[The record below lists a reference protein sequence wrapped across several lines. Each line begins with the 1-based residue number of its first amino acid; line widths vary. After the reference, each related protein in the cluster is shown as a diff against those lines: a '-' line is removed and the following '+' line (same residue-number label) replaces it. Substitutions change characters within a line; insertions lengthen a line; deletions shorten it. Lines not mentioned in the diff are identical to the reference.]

1 MKLALLSDNRLAVTY
16 GDEEQLLPVA
26 AALAAAGD
34 TAAAPTTP
42 FDAACDATALAKRL
56 ERALSILLETGQLED
71 LLLAPFAP
79 RLAPIPRPNRI
90 LAIGRNYAEH
100 AKELG
105 NAVPDEPVVFLKAS
119 QSVIGPDGEICIP
132 DWAGRVD
139 FEGELLVVLGKGGKN
154 IAEKDAMDSVVAYT
168 CFNDVTA
175 REKSKALQSK
185 GHPWFLAKSLDTFG
199 PLGPHL
205 VTVDEIQD
213 PAAIRVQ
220 LRVNGETRQDGT
232 TSQMIHSIPK
242 LIAYL
247 SQWFALEPGDVI
259 ATGTPP
265 GVGPLAVGDIVEVE
279 IESIGC
285 LRSAVSKSED

>member
-1 MKLALLSDNRLAVTY
+1 MKLALLSDSRLAVVF
-16 GDEEQLLPVA
+16 GEEDQYLPVA
-26 AALAAAGD
+26 EALALAGD
-34 TAAAPTTP
+34 TAPVPSTPLEAALQPEP
-42 FDAACDATALAKRL
+42 LQQRLDRAT
-56 ERALSILLETGQLED
+56 SILLETGQLDD
-71 LLLAPFAP
+71 LLLPSFTP
-79 RLAPIPRPNRI
+79 RLAPLPKPTRI

-119 QSVIGPDGEICIP
+119 QSVIGPDQEIQLP
-132 DWAGRVD
+132 DWVGRVD

-154 IAEKDAMDSVVAYT
+154 IDEAAAMAHVVGYT

-185 GHPWFLAKSLDTFG
+185 GHPWFLAKNLDTFG

-205 VTVDEIQD
+205 VTANELPD
-213 PAAIRVQ
+213 PSDLAVQ
-220 LRVNGETRQDGT
+220 LTVNGELRQNGR

-247 SQWFALEPGDVI
+247 SRWFALEPGDVI

-265 GVGPLAVGDIVEVE
+265 GVGPLVVGDLVEVT
-279 IESIGC
+279 IEGIGT
-285 LRSAVSKSED
+285 LRSAVTAL

>member
-34 TAAAPTTP
+34 TAPAPATP
-42 FDAACDATALAKRL
+42 FEAACEAATLSTRL
-56 ERALSILLETGQLED
+56 ERALSVLLETGQLED
-71 LLLAPFAP
+71 LLLPPFAP
-79 RLAPIPRPNRI
+79 RHAPIPKPNRI

-119 QSVIGPDGEICIP
+119 QSVIGPDQEILVP
-132 DWAGRVD
+132 DGIGRVD
-139 FEGELLVVLGKGGKN
+139 YEGELLVVLGKGGKN
-154 IAEKDAMDSVVAYT
+154 IPESEAMSCVVAYS

-205 VTVDEIQD
+205 VTADELPD
-213 PAAIRVQ
+213 PSEIRVQ
-220 LRVNGETRQDGT
+220 LRVNGETKQDGT
-232 TSQMIHSIPK
+232 TGQMIHSIPK

-247 SQWFALEPGDVI
+247 STWFALEPGDVI

-265 GVGPLAVGDIVEVE
+265 GVGPLVVGDMVEVE
-279 IESIGC
+279 IDGIGV
-285 LRSAVSKSED
+285 LRSAVSPAS

>member
-1 MKLALLSDNRLAVTY
+1 MKLALLSDERLAVTY
-16 GDEEQLLPVA
+16 GDAEQLLPVA
-26 AALAAAGD
+26 AALVAAGD
-34 TAAAPTTP
+34 SAPAPATP
-42 FDAACDATALAKRL
+42 FEAACDAVALNLRL
-56 ERALSILLETGQLED
+56 ERTLAILLETGKLED
-71 LLLAPFAP
+71 LLLPPFAP
-79 RLAPIPRPNRI
+79 RLAPMPKPNRI

-119 QSVIGPDGEICIP
+119 QSVIGPDQEILIP
-132 DWAGRVD
+132 EWAGRVD
-139 FEGELLVVLGKGGKN
+139 YEGELLVVLGKGGKN
-154 IAEKDAMDSVVAYT
+154 IAEVDAMRYVVGYT

-205 VTVDEIQD
+205 VTVDELPNPSQ
-213 PAAIRVQ
+213 IRVQ
-220 LRVNGETRQDGT
+220 LRVNGETKQDGT
-232 TSQMIHSIPK
+232 TEQMIHSIPK

-247 SQWFALEPGDVI
+247 STWFALEPGDVI

-265 GVGPLAVGDIVEVE
+265 GVGPLAIGDMVEVE
-279 IESIGC
+279 IEGVGV
-285 LRSAVSKSED
+285 LRSAVSPAS

>member
-16 GDEEQLLPVA
+16 GEEEQLLPVA
-26 AALAAAGD
+26 AALTAAGD
-34 TAAAPTTP
+34 TALAPTTP
-42 FDAACDATALAKRL
+42 FEAACDAAALAKRL
-56 ERALSILLETGQLED
+56 ERALAVLLETGQLED

-79 RLAPIPRPNRI
+79 RLAPIPKPNRI

-119 QSVIGPDGEICIP
+119 QSVIGPDSEVFIP

-139 FEGELLVVLGKGGKN
+139 YEGELLVVLGKGGKN
-154 IAEKDAMDSVVAYT
+154 ISEADAMECVVAYT
-168 CFNDVTA
+168 CFNDITA

-205 VTVDEIQD
+205 VTADAFPD
-213 PAAIRVQ
+213 PSAIRVQ
-220 LRVNGETRQDGT
+220 LRVNGETKQDGT

-247 SQWFALEPGDVI
+247 STWFALEPGDVI

-265 GVGPLAVGDIVEVE
+265 GVGPLVIGDMVEVE
-279 IESIGC
+279 IEGIGT
-285 LRSAVSKSED
+285 LRSAVSRDES

>member
-1 MKLALLSDNRLAVTY
+1 MKLALLSDNRLAVAW

-26 AALAAAGD
+26 EALAATGD
-34 TAAAPTTP
+34 TAPVPATP
-42 FDAACDATALAKRL
+42 FAAACEAGALSARL
-56 ERALSILLETGQLED
+56 ERAVGVLLETGQLDD
-71 LLLAPFAP
+71 LLLPPFAP

-119 QSVIGPDGEICIP
+119 QSVIGPDSEIQIP
-132 DWAGRVD
+132 DGVGRVD
-139 FEGELLVVLGKGGKN
+139 YEGELLVVLGKGGKN
-154 IAEKDAMDSVVAYT
+154 IPEERALEHVVGYT
-168 CFNDVTA
+168 GFNDVTA

-205 VTVDEIQD
+205 VTADALPD
-213 PAAIRVQ
+213 PSKIRVQ
-220 LRVNGETRQDGT
+220 LRVNGETKQDGST
-232 TSQMIHSIPK
+232 DQMIHSIPK

-247 SQWFALEPGDVI
+247 SRWFALEPGDVI

-265 GVGPLAVGDIVEVE
+265 GVGPLVVGDIVEVE
-279 IESIGC
+279 IEGIGC
-285 LRSAVSKSED
+285 LRSAVSNLRE

>member
-16 GDEEQLLPVA
+16 GEEEQLLPVA
-26 AALAAAGD
+26 AALAASGD
-34 TAAAPTTP
+34 SAPTPATP
-42 FDAACDATALAKRL
+42 FEAACDPVALSRRL
-56 ERALSILLETGQLED
+56 ERAMAVLLETGQLED
-71 LLLAPFAP
+71 LLLPPFAP
-79 RLAPIPRPNRI
+79 RLAPIPKPNRI

-119 QSVIGPDGEICIP
+119 QSVIGPDQEVLIP
-132 DWAGRVD
+132 AWAGRVD
-139 FEGELLVVLGKGGKN
+139 YEGELLVVLGKGGKN
-154 IAEKDAMDSVVAYT
+154 IAEADAMSCVVAYT

-205 VTVDEIQD
+205 VTVDELPD
-213 PAAIRVQ
+213 PSQIRVQ
-220 LRVNGETRQDGT
+220 LRVNGETKQDGT

-247 SQWFALEPGDVI
+247 STWFALEPGDVI

-265 GVGPLAVGDIVEVE
+265 GVGPLAIGDMVEVE
-279 IESIGC
+279 IEGVGV
-285 LRSAVSKSED
+285 LRSAVSLAS

>member
-34 TAAAPTTP
+34 MAATPATP
-42 FDAACDATALAKRL
+42 FEAACDVTALSKRL
-56 ERALSILLETGQLED
+56 ERALSILLETGQLDD

-100 AKELG
+100 ARELG

-119 QSVIGPDGEICIP
+119 QSVIGPDREICIP

-154 IAEKDAMDSVVAYT
+154 IPEKDAMDCVVAYT

-205 VTVDEIQD
+205 VTVDEIPD
-213 PAAIRVQ
+213 PSDVGVQ
-220 LRVNGETRQDGT
+220 LRVNGETRQDGR

-265 GVGPLAVGDIVEVE
+265 GVGPLVVGDLVEVE
-279 IESIGC
+279 VEGIGC
-285 LRSAVSKSED
+285 LRSAVSKGAN

>member
-16 GDEEQLLPVA
+16 GDEEQLLPVV

-34 TAAAPTTP
+34 TAPAPATP
-42 FDAACDATALAKRL
+42 FEAACEAAALSTRL
-56 ERALSILLETGQLED
+56 ERALSVLLETGQLED
-71 LLLAPFAP
+71 LLLPPFAP
-79 RLAPIPRPNRI
+79 RHAPIPKPNRI

-119 QSVIGPDGEICIP
+119 QSVIGPDQEILVP
-132 DWAGRVD
+132 DGIGRVD
-139 FEGELLVVLGKGGKN
+139 YEGELLVVLGKGGKN
-154 IAEKDAMDSVVAYT
+154 IPESEAMGCVVAYS

-205 VTVDEIQD
+205 VTADELPD
-213 PAAIRVQ
+213 PSEIRVQ
-220 LRVNGETRQDGT
+220 LRVNGETKQDGT
-232 TSQMIHSIPK
+232 TGQMIHSIPK

-247 SQWFALEPGDVI
+247 STWFALEPGDVI

-265 GVGPLAVGDIVEVE
+265 GVGPLVVGDMVEVE
-279 IESIGC
+279 IDGIGV
-285 LRSAVSKSED
+285 LRSAVSPAS